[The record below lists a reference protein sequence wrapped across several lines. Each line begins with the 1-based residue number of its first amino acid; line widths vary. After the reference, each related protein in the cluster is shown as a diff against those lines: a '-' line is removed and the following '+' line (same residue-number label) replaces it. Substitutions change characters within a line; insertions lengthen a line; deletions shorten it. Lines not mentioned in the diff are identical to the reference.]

1 MLEEARRIARFNAA
15 SAPMKG
21 GEAVELPEFGS
32 GITPQR
38 KIAATPSTLISAG
51 TPLHGSIAGTPSR
64 GGSVAAGLTPL
75 RDNLSIN
82 GDAASMSSDISERQ
96 RLAAVRAQL
105 RSAFAQLPAPKNEV
119 QIVGPDGDDD
129 AEVCVPATHRIT
141 P

>member
-1 MLEEARRIARFNAA
+1 ME
-15 SAPMKG
+15 
-21 GEAVELPEFGS
+21 VPEFSG

-38 KIAATPSTLISAG
+38 KVAATPSALISAG
-51 TPLHGSIAGTPSR
+51 TPLHGAIGGTPSR

-82 GDAASMSSDISERQ
+82 GDAASMSSDVSERQ

-119 QIVGPDGDDD
+119 QIVGPEGDDD
-129 AEVCVPATHRIT
+129 VEVRLADVSLAIQFYCTYCGT
-141 P
+141 F